1 MGRLTPKG
9 KPVSRMMAISRWQLA
24 VSPEEVSMMPKPP
37 ARETADAK
45 VLRAIQPMGACKMG

>member
-1 MGRLTPKG
+1 
-9 KPVSRMMAISRWQLA
+9 MMAISRWQLE
-24 VSPEEVSMMPKPP
+24 VSPYEVSMMPKPP